1 MTDITQ
7 QHLQRLMTAQGAD
20 ARAAQWLDAL
30 NQAARACA
38 IAVPLRQA
46 AFLAQ
51 VMVESSELR
60 HVDEALGYS
69 SQRLRVVW
77 PQRFPSDEIAQRYAH
92 NPAALA
98 NKVYAGRMGNGD
110 EASGD
115 GWRYHGR
122 GLIQL
127 TGRDNYAAFA
137 RAMGIDALARPDLLL
152 EPAGAAL
159 SAAWFWQSKG
169 LNELAD
175 QTDGPDAD
183 RHFEVI
189 TRRINGGTLGLD
201 ERRRY
206 WRLARGALQAG
217 ATT

>member
-7 QHLQRLMTAQGAD
+7 QDLQRLMTAQGAD

-38 IAVPLRQA
+38 IAGPLRRA

-69 SQRLRVVW
+69 PQRLRAVW
-77 PQRFPSDEIAQRYAH
+77 PQRFPTDEIAQRYAH

-137 RAMGIDALARPDLLL
+137 RAMGVDALARPELLL

-175 QTDGPDAD
+175 GTDGPDAD
-183 RHFEVI
+183 KLFETI

-206 WRLARGALQAG
+206 WRLARAAQQSDAS
-217 ATT
+217 A